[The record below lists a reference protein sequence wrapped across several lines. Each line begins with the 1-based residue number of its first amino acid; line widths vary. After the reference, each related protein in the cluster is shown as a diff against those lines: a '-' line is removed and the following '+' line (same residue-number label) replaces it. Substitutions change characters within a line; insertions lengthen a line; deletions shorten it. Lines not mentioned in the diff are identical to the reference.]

1 MHFSRTLKLSLA
13 SVLTLTMAGNALA
26 LDAMATTELNVRT
39 GGGTN
44 YSIVDKL
51 YAGEIVNVVECQTNG
66 WCYVDNDGPDGWVSK
81 NYLTQPPNQGQQNN
95 NAPSNNQDAAKAAA
109 IAAILGF
116 GAAVVGGAII
126 NNQQQNQQ
134 NNLPYGPDTCK
145 QGFVWREAHPQDHV
159 CVTAQSRT
167 LVAQENAN
175 AGLYV
180 DPNGNYGPNSCKQ
193 GYVWREAYQGD
204 VVCVTPQ
211 RRNQV
216 KQENLDADSHKVQP

>member
-1 MHFSRTLKLSLA
+1 MHFSRTLKLGLA
-13 SVLTLTMAGNALA
+13 SAMTLITAGNALA

-44 YSIVDKL
+44 FAVVDQL

-66 WCYVDNDGPDGWVSK
+66 WCYVDHDGPDGWVSK
-81 NYLTQPPNQGQQNN
+81 NFLTQPPSQGQQTGNQ
-95 NAPSNNQDAAKAAA
+95 PSSNDDAAKAAA
-109 IAAILGF
+109 LAAILGF

-126 NNQQQNQQ
+126 HNQQQ

-145 QGFVWREAHPQDHV
+145 QGYVWREAHPQDHV
-159 CVTAQSRT
+159 CVTPQSRT

-180 DPNGNYGPNSCKQ
+180 DPNGAYGPNSCKQ
-193 GYVWREAYQGD
+193 GFVWREAYQGD

-211 RRNQV
+211 RRADV
-216 KQENLDADSHKVQP
+216 HQENLDADSHKVQP